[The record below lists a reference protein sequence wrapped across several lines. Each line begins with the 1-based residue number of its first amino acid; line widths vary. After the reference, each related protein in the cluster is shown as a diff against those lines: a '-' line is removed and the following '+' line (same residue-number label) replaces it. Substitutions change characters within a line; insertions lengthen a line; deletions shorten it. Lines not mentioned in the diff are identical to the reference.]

1 MQANAWHSL
10 RSWFSSR
17 ARVVCARDAQFISA
31 RMRAR
36 IVFLA
41 NPFRLFF
48 RRRKC
53 LPAPVKY
60 SERRR
65 RIWRGDNSSL
75 PCKPA
80 LSELTSEPIV
90 KAVVR
95 RLAYGNQVPCAPLPA
110 REILNRV
117 NVMHRCCKHIFA
129 EPSSISASELVAPQH
144 CIAQMQPA
152 LALVIHANKKRHDL
166 ERRSWR

>member
-10 RSWFSSR
+10 RSLVSSR
-17 ARVVCARDAQFISA
+17 ARVVCARDAQFLSA

-53 LPAPVKY
+53 LPTPVKY

-65 RIWRGDNSSL
+65 RIWRGDYSSL

-80 LSELTSEPIV
+80 LGELPGEPIV
-90 KAVVR
+90 KSVVS
-95 RLAYGNQVPCAPLPA
+95 RLTYGNQVPFTPLPA
-110 REILNRV
+110 GEILNRI
-117 NVMHRCCKHIFA
+117 NVMHRCCKLVSA
-129 EPSSISASELVAPQH
+129 KSRSISASVLVAPQH
-144 CIAQMQPA
+144 CIA
-152 LALVIHANKKRHDL
+152 
-166 ERRSWR
+166 